1 MDYHEGYVELLAER
15 SDLKA
20 QNAALLAVVEE
31 LHSFAVG
38 CARHVRGRASQQ
50 RAQQMFDR
58 AREAIAKAKGGE

>member
-1 MDYHEGYVELLAER
+1 MDYRSFCIELIAER
-15 SDLKA
+15 AALEK

-38 CARHVRGRASQQ
+38 CSRHVRGRVSQQ